1 MYYALVCKRG
11 SLGIRVN
18 LLKEQYAKKQR
29 IGPAEH
35 MGVVGICPSHLSAA
49 TLTIFQLERGQI
61 PSIKSKAVCSKQGL
75 CYGTLRITR
84 RAIHL
89 IKCTNKNV
97 LVRKYSSTLY
107 TGIQMELKTSGIFCK
122 YGHVR
127 QAKGGAWASPGT
139 HPTLETNKQSPLE

>member
-29 IGPAEH
+29 TGPAEH

-61 PSIKSKAVCSKQGL
+61 PSIKSKGQII
-75 CYGTLRITR
+75 R
-84 RAIHL
+84 
-89 IKCTNKNV
+89 
-97 LVRKYSSTLY
+97 
-107 TGIQMELKTSGIFCK
+107 
-122 YGHVR
+122 
-127 QAKGGAWASPGT
+127 
-139 HPTLETNKQSPLE
+139 